1 VTAQRGQASG
11 FQTVTEEVYMS
22 EPDRYA
28 CSKFF
33 DLIQVRGK
41 EYTGKETQKRSEK
54 QDTMEE
60 RFQSGV
66 VI

>member
-1 VTAQRGQASG
+1 M
-11 FQTVTEEVYMS
+11 FEI
-22 EPDRYA
+22 
-28 CSKFF
+28 FN
-33 DLIQVRGK
+33 LIQVSRK